1 MPNFNQM
8 TELNVGLYIFG
19 ALITFMLLMGALLD
33 KNRGRQFMKCF
44 IGQLIFCIFMLV
56 FECLLWAFDG
66 SPEHSSFIMI
76 CGVLSYAFGY
86 GMMSLYAFSII
97 GYIKEK
103 RSISWK
109 PAFSV
114 LGFCAVFCAL
124 VFVSAF
130 NEMFF
135 YVDGQGVFR
144 YTDLQWLLL
153 AFNVFILVFELVIV
167 FMNGKFLGVKRTLL
181 LCSVSVFP
189 LISIP
194 LQSVWDTTPM
204 YLSNVLS
211 AIIMYM
217 LYHGEISKMLAERE
231 IMLAEQENELLQ
243 NRISIMLSQIQP
255 HFLYNTLNTIYHLC
269 DKDVKTAQSAVNS
282 FADYLRNNIN
292 SLDCAE
298 LVSFDTELSH
308 IKTYLDLEKIRFDDE
323 LEVVYDISVSD
334 FELPVLSVQP
344 IVENAVKHGTSK
356 KRGGGSVTIST
367 RENGEFYI
375 ITVADTGRGFDVSDY
390 GNDGKK
396 HIGIENVRMRLKN
409 MCDGVL
415 DVQSE
420 KGKGTVAT
428 VYIPKPKKEEIAE

>member
-19 ALITFMLLMGALLD
+19 ALITLMLLIGAFLD
-33 KNRGRQFMKCF
+33 KNRGKQFMKCF
-44 IGQLIFCIFMLV
+44 VGQLIFCIFMLV

-66 SPEHSSFIMI
+66 SPEHSSFIML
-76 CGVLSYAFGY
+76 CGVLSYVFGY

-97 GYIKEK
+97 GYIKEQ
-103 RSISWK
+103 RNISWK
-109 PAFSV
+109 PAVAV
-114 LGFCAVFCAL
+114 LGFCAVFCAM
-124 VFVSAF
+124 VFISAF

-144 YTDLQWLLL
+144 YTDLHWLLL
-153 AFNVFILVFELVIV
+153 AFNVFILVLELVIV

-217 LYHGEISKMLAERE
+217 LYHGEISKMLVERE
-231 IMLAEQENELLQ
+231 VRLAEQENELLQ
-243 NRISIMLSQIQP
+243 SRISIMLSQIQP

-292 SLDCAE
+292 SLDCVE

-323 LEVVYDISVSD
+323 LEIIYDVTVKD

-367 RENGEFYI
+367 RETETAYV
-375 ITVADTGRGFDVSDY
+375 ITVTDTGKGFDVEHYRS
-390 GNDGKK
+390 DGKK

-409 MCDGVL
+409 MCDGSL

-420 KGKGTVAT
+420 MGRGTLAT
-428 VYIPKPKKEEIAE
+428 VTIPKKEEIAE